1 MIMERYQLSA
11 DFAEKQL
18 QVLERKYGGEQKAR
32 KAALTIQRAFRR
44 YSMAKKFADLTA
56 HAKTERRISRPLEYP
71 RVSAGGSSAAA
82 TAASHFAT
90 AGSSHRSHEL
100 RGHHWPHHR
109 APAAH
114 YQYHNP
120 KCVHRQRIPPG
131 TVLESSSGSSSPG
144 SRGSVLTHQASDG
157 GFVIVQ
163 TNDGSGHG
171 GDANSS
177 CPDIQSFP
185 LDETCVYSHSPYGT
199 RLGSPH
205 QVHPLQMTHAIKL
218 SVRSSSLQRDD
229 PATPSIKKSNSGSS
243 SHGGTGPH
251 VPRRTVSRL
260 TSLDDGLN
268 SKKLSASSSGPTLS
282 GAQTYPTLDSSLPV
296 GSSSP
301 AFADDPDAGGSRR
314 AHRRTAHTHHSLAH
328 LHPHHHH
335 TNQGSPTQPNSQS
348 QLLGPNHHAGLNS
361 SGLGVNLS
369 SPAGSGGSVGGGSP
383 SVSSSSGTTLL
394 YRSSDANT
402 YTVNEVLRKRHYR
415 TGLNIFNKKP
425 EKGIAYLI
433 RRGFLENSPQAVA
446 RFLITR
452 KGLSKQMIG
461 EYLGTLNNTF
471 NMSTLDCFASE
482 MDFSDLQVDI
492 ALRKF
497 QTYFRMPGEAQK
509 IERLMQVFSDRYCEC
524 NPETTAKFH
533 EAGTIFILAFAIIL
547 LNTDLHTPSLKPEKR
562 MKVEDF
568 IKNLRGIDDKHDV
581 DPVLLTGIYDRIR
594 SHEFR
599 PGSDHVTQVMKVQ
612 QTIVAKCPNL
622 AVPHRRLVCYCRL
635 YEVLDP
641 QKKERPGIHQREVFL
656 FNDILVMTKIHSRKK
671 NSVTYAFRQSYLL
684 AGMVVT
690 MFQTQFY
697 PFGIKIAQKWDGK
710 TTLMLN
716 ARNEHDRSKF
726 VEDLKES
733 IAEMDELETIRLESE
748 LEKHRHSKISETCDH
763 PISPHRQQQ
772 QQHQFN
778 LGDSP
783 KSDSSLANGKS
794 RSPSTHHNNN
804 HQHHNLYHHHNAHLH
819 HHHHHNNNIINNN
832 NESSNHNMNHRSGT
846 GSMASN
852 GVLLRRSAINNS
864 LLDLSD
870 ANADKMTR
878 RGSVGSLDSGMSISF
893 QSNSVGSFSIGN
905 GNASGGR
912 REERRQQNVKS
923 FPIVAATAVTTAGSG
938 ANVGLNQPSNG

>member
-1 MIMERYQLSA
+1 MERYQLSA

-18 QVLERKYGGEQKAR
+18 QVLERKYGGEQRAR
-32 KAALTIQRAFRR
+32 QAALTIQRAFRR

-56 HAKTERRISRPLEYP
+56 HAKIERRISRPLDYP
-71 RVSAGGSSAAA
+71 RISVAGSSAAA
-82 TAASHFAT
+82 TAVSHFTT
-90 AGSSHRSHEL
+90 AAGGAHRSHHEA
-100 RGHHWPHHR
+100 RHHWPHSR
-109 APAAH
+109 APPGH

-131 TVLESSSGSSSPG
+131 TVLESGPSSSSSSPG
-144 SRGSVLTHQASDG
+144 SRPLVLTHQASEG
-157 GFVIVQ
+157 GLVILQ
-163 TNDGSGHG
+163 TNDGSG

-185 LDETCVYSHSPYGT
+185 LDETCVYSHSPYST
-199 RLGSPH
+199 RQGSPH
-205 QVHPLQMTHAIKL
+205 QVHPLPMTHKIML

-229 PATPSIKKSNSGSS
+229 PNTPTVKKSNSGSS
-243 SHGGTGPH
+243 PHATGPH

-260 TSLDDGLN
+260 TSLDDGL
-268 SKKLSASSSGPTLS
+268 SAKMLSVSSSGPSLS
-282 GAQTYPTLDSSLPV
+282 GAQTYPILDSSLPV
-296 GSSSP
+296 VPSP
-301 AFADDPDAGGSRR
+301 AFADDTDSGGSRR
-314 AHRRTAHTHHSLAH
+314 AHRRAPHAHHNLVH
-328 LHPHHHH
+328 LHNHHHH
-335 TNQGSPTQPNSQS
+335 QQQQQQLPTSPQSASQS
-348 QLLGPNHHAGLNS
+348 QHLVPGHHPGLNS
-361 SGLGVNLS
+361 SGHGTNLS
-369 SPAGSGGSVGGGSP
+369 SPAGSGGSAGGGSP
-383 SVSSSSGTTLL
+383 SVSASSGTTLL

-461 EYLGTLNNTF
+461 EYLGTLHSSF

-482 MDFSDLQVDI
+482 MDFCDLQVDI

-524 NPETTAKFH
+524 NPETIGKFH

-568 IKNLRGIDDKHDV
+568 IRNLRGVDNNHDV
-581 DPVLLTGIYDRIR
+581 DPTLLTGIYDRIR

-710 TTLMLN
+710 TILMLN

-748 LEKHRHSKISETCDH
+748 LEKHRHSKINETCDH
-763 PISPHRQQQ
+763 PISPHRQHQQQQQQQQQ
-772 QQHQFN
+772 QQHQIN

-794 RSPSTHHNNN
+794 RSPSTHYNNN
-804 HQHHNLYHHHNAHLH
+804 HHQHHPYHHHNAHLH
-819 HHHHHNNNIINNN
+819 HHHHNNIINNN
-832 NESSNHNMNHRSGT
+832 NESSNHNMNHRGGT

-852 GVLLRRSAINNS
+852 GVQLRRSAINNS
-864 LLDLSD
+864 LLDLTEGT
-870 ANADKMTR
+870 AEKMTR

-893 QSNSVGSFSIGN
+893 QSNSVGSFCIGN

-912 REERRQQNVKS
+912 REERRQNAQGV
-923 FPIVAATAVTTAGSG
+923 PGVTGSG
-938 ANVGLNQPSNG
+938 TPSGHKQPSNG